1 MMKPLGDRRARVR
14 FEVLGTLSA
23 ALEVIESAKLVNIS
37 KRGALIE
44 TTRDVPVGSIQSV
57 QIYVGGH
64 ETRVT
69 ARVCRIWRLTAAPA
83 QEGEP
88 SRYVI
93 GVEFLSTPPAL
104 AESIDQLS
112 IPPLH
117 LE

>member
-1 MMKPLGDRRARVR
+1 MMKPLGDRRVRVR

-44 TTRDVPVGSIQSV
+44 TGTDVPVGSIQTV
-57 QIYVGGH
+57 QIYIGGH

-69 ARVCRIWRLTAAPA
+69 ARVCRVGRVFADPA
-83 QEGEP
+83 KENEP
-88 SRYVI
+88 SRYAV

-104 AESIDQLS
+104 ADSIDQLS
-112 IPPLH
+112 IPLH
-117 LE
+117 PD